1 MLFEKDSHV
10 FQNSFHCFLGGDKST
25 SERSISI
32 RSGYFR
38 KAVSYTG
45 PSTIGTRTLK

>member
-1 MLFEKDSHV
+1 MKKIVMFFRIHSIV
-10 FQNSFHCFLGGDKST
+10 FLGDKST

-45 PSTIGTRTLK
+45 PFT